1 MYLLVYQNVLRG
13 QYVTVSVCVCVCV
26 CVCLLQTQQL
36 FLSVFIGTQTH
47 TDTNQQLLSV
57 NKHVIFS
64 DVHPIPSQ
72 RQDQLIEGRR
82 VRACEHTHMRVR
94 DDIRGEV
101 IRFRLW

>member
-1 MYLLVYQNVLRG
+1 MVL
-13 QYVTVSVCVCVCV
+13 VSVSECAQRSVGHSECVY
-26 CVCLLQTQQL
+26 VCLLQTQQL

-82 VRACEHTHMRVR
+82 VRACEWCQR
-94 DDIRGEV
+94 RGD
-101 IRFRLW
+101 